1 MSLEQPLPKSVSL
14 LKCND
19 KAIQKVSA
27 YFKDRSLLETD
38 AEFLGTNIYNT
49 YDTIA
54 DKVVTLA
61 L

>member
-14 LKCND
+14 LKCTD
-19 KAIQKVSA
+19 KALWKVSA

-38 AEFLGTNIYNT
+38 TEFLGTNIYNT

-54 DKVVTLA
+54 QKW
-61 L
+61 

>member
-14 LKCND
+14 LKCTD
-19 KAIQKVSA
+19 KALRKVSV

-38 AEFLGTNIYNT
+38 TEFLRTNIYNT
-49 YDTIA
+49 HDTIA

-61 L
+61 S